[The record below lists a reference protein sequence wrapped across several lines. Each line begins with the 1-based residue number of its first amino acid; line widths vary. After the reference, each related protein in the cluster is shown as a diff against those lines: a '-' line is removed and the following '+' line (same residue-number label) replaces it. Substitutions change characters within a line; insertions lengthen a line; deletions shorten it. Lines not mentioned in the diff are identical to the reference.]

1 MEVTTVS
8 SIVED
13 EDLDHSMNEEVG
25 VDSIAKFYQLVL
37 HALWC
42 MNLSKSASRTAEKKN
57 KNADNVGRNQTIFA
71 KNSSPTNIRQH
82 NSARL

>member
-25 VDSIAKFYQLVL
+25 VDSKAKFYQLVL

-42 MNLSKSASRTAEKKN
+42 MNLSKSASRTAEKRTKML
-57 KNADNVGRNQTIFA
+57 IM
-71 KNSSPTNIRQH
+71 
-82 NSARL
+82 SAETKQFSQRIPVQRT

>member
-25 VDSIAKFYQLVL
+25 VDSIEKFYQLVL
-37 HALWC
+37 HTLWC
-42 MNLSKSASRTAEKKN
+42 INLSKSASRTAEKRTKML
-57 KNADNVGRNQTIFA
+57 IM
-71 KNSSPTNIRQH
+71 
-82 NSARL
+82 SAETKQFSQRIPVQRT

>member
-42 MNLSKSASRTAEKKN
+42 MNLSKSASRTAEKRTKML
-57 KNADNVGRNQTIFA
+57 IM
-71 KNSSPTNIRQH
+71 
-82 NSARL
+82 SAETKQFSQRIPVQRT